1 MRIKHIISI
10 IILIVGLFYTVAP
23 HSVHVSTG
31 LGLGWEHSYHLVM
44 GVILLLIGLIAL
56 FKLK

>member
-1 MRIKHIISI
+1 MNTKHIVSI
-10 IILIVGLFYTVAP
+10 IILIVGLFYAVAP

-31 LGLGWEHSYHLVM
+31 LGLGWEHANHVII
-44 GVILLLIGLIAL
+44 GIILLLIGLIAL